1 MKKSLLATVAAVAL
15 FAGTGFAAA
24 EGATKEQP
32 GMKAG
37 ADVKGQADVQ
47 KSGNAKAGT
56 EMKADTKAKAGTE
69 MKADTKVKPQATGAA
84 ETKAGAD
91 VKADTKAK
99 AATEGKDQKAGDTKA
114 RTKSQTTG
122 QGSQGQMDP
131 KSQQSAP
138 SQQGTQAPAQRSQT
152 PAQRSGQGAQAP
164 AAQGQ
169 TTTNTNVSVNLTPE
183 QKSRIRTTVIQSSN
197 APRVS
202 NVNFS
207 ISVGTVVPRSVKVV
221 AVPSTLVEI
230 HPAWRGYM
238 YFIVGDEIII
248 VEPRT
253 LKIVAVLDV

>member
-1 MKKSLLATVAAVAL
+1 M
-15 FAGTGFAAA
+15 
-24 EGATKEQP
+24 KEQP

-37 ADVKGQADVQ
+37 AEVKGQADV
-47 KSGNAKAGT
+47 KKNGDAKAGADVKS
-56 EMKADTKAKAGTE
+56 KAQT
-69 MKADTKVKPQATGAA
+69 TGAA
-84 ETKAGAD
+84 EPKAGAD

-99 AATEGKDQKAGDTKA
+99 AATESKDQKAPQRAGDKA
-114 RTKSQTTG
+114 KPQTTG
-122 QGSQGQMDP
+122 QGAQGQMDQ
-131 KSQQSAP
+131 KSQP
-138 SQQGTQAPAQRSQT
+138 STRQGTQAPAERSQAPAERSQA

-169 TTTNTNVSVNLTPE
+169 TTTNTNVSVNLTPD
-183 QKSRIRTTVIQSSN
+183 QKSRIRTTVLQSSN
-197 APRVS
+197 APKVS